1 MEIIMPKKIPRSF
14 CLLVVV
20 VLFGCSGVSEKTPLA
35 TPFAP
40 TKAHFTPPTST
51 QVVLSTVPSF
61 QPTPITPQPPPTT
74 LAAALEFDKNAKIA
88 FAYFVLGNTG
98 IYTSNLYEKLT
109 LEQPI
114 GWDSGI
120 NTYGS
125 PTWSPDG
132 HSLAF
137 EFYDGRGTS
146 IYIANQDG
154 TNRRPLTNGLIA
166 ALTNPNWSPDN
177 SYIAFTTTT
186 ELYIIKPNGAGL
198 KKLASLGTLTHPTWS
213 PDGKWIAFLA
223 DQETYYPEAK
233 LYIIDKDGENLR
245 ALTGP
250 IANNHSRISWS
261 PDGQR
266 LVFGSMTA
274 DGCRDLSILE
284 LSTGAVTSLIT
295 SPWFEKDPVWSAD
308 GKYIVFSATNK
319 DTCREFA
326 ESPYGPYQLFA
337 ADVNTQIISSAI
349 SPEGAIE
356 PALWP
361 LVSIHLG
368 WTYQVTELGKNLN
381 IREQP
386 SLSSQKLGSL
396 MSKETFT
403 VLDGP
408 VNADAYQW
416 WKIKTKNEIV
426 GWIADVPGWYMF
438 ESTGDAQP

>member
-1 MEIIMPKKIPRSF
+1 MPTKIPCLF

-20 VLFGCSGVSEKTPLA
+20 VLFGCSGVDGKTPLA
-35 TPFAP
+35 TPFTP
-40 TKAHFTPPTST
+40 TKAHFTSPTST
-51 QVVLSTVPSF
+51 SEALSTAPSF
-61 QPTPITPQPPPTT
+61 RPTPTMLQPTSTN

-88 FAYFVLGNTG
+88 FTFFVLGNTG
-98 IYTSNLYEKLT
+98 IYTSNLSEKLT
-109 LEQPI
+109 LDEPVD
-114 GWDSGI
+114 WDSGI

-125 PTWSPDG
+125 PAWSPDG

-154 TNRRPLTNGLIA
+154 TNRRQLTNGLIA
-166 ALTNPNWSPDN
+166 ALYYPNWSPDN
-177 SYIAFTTTT
+177 DYIAFTTDGA

-198 KKLASLGTLTHPTWS
+198 KKLASLGILTHPTWS

-223 DQETYYPEAK
+223 DQEATHYPEAK
-233 LYIIDKDGENLR
+233 LYIIDKNGKNLR
-245 ALTGP
+245 ALTGL

-266 LVFGSMTA
+266 IVFGSMTA

-284 LSTGAVTSLIT
+284 LSTEAVTPFVT
-295 SPWFEKDPVWSAD
+295 SPWFEKDPVWSSD

-337 ADVNTQIISSAI
+337 ADVNTQTISSGI
-349 SPEGAIE
+349 SPEGATE

-381 IREQP
+381 IREQT

-408 VNADAYQW
+408 VIAEDYQW
-416 WKIKTKNEIV
+416 WKIKTKNEII
-426 GWIADVPGWYMF
+426 GWIVDVPGWYVF

>member
-1 MEIIMPKKIPRSF
+1 M
-14 CLLVVV
+14 L
-20 VLFGCSGVSEKTPLA
+20 
-35 TPFAP
+35 
-40 TKAHFTPPTST
+40 
-51 QVVLSTVPSF
+51 
-61 QPTPITPQPPPTT
+61 QPTPTT
-74 LAAALEFDKNAKIA
+74 LAAALEFGKNAKIA
-88 FAYFVLGNTG
+88 FAFFVLGNRG
-98 IYTSNLYEKLT
+98 LYTSNLSEKLT
-109 LEQPI
+109 LEQPVDWSPGYYI
-114 GWDSGI
+114 
-120 NTYGS
+120 YGS

-137 EFYDGRGTS
+137 EFYNGRGTR
-146 IYIANQDG
+146 IYVANLDG
-154 TNRRPLTNGLIA
+154 TNLRPLTNELIA

-177 SYIAFTTTT
+177 SYIAFTTRT

-233 LYIIDKDGENLR
+233 LYIIDKDGKNLR
-245 ALTGP
+245 PLTGP
-250 IANNHSRISWS
+250 IANNYSRISWS

-284 LSTGAVTSLIT
+284 LPTGVVTPFIT
-295 SPWFEKDPVWSAD
+295 SPSFEKDPVWSAD

-319 DTCREFA
+319 DTCKEFTA
-326 ESPYGPYQLFA
+326 ESPYGPYQLFV
-337 ADVNTQIISSAI
+337 ADVNSQTISSAI

-381 IREQP
+381 VREQP
-386 SLSSQKLGSL
+386 SLSSQKLDSL
-396 MSKETFT
+396 MGTETFT

-416 WKIKTKNEIV
+416 WKIKTKNEII
-426 GWIADVPGWYMF
+426 GWLVDMPGWYILD
-438 ESTGDAQP
+438 TAPTPNP